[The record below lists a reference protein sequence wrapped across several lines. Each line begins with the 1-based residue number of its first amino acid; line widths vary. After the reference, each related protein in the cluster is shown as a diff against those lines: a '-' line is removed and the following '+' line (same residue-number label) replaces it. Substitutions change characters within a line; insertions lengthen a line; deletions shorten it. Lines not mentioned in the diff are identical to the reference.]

1 MLPSTTVRPPRGVRL
16 ALRAG
21 YPFAGVLLVL
31 GLTLLLEWAAQATT
45 FDGILGRGGYVGE
58 PVALVVGAVLGLV
71 LGLVW
76 AGSVLGEALRAHVTS
91 RSITLVWD
99 DARVSVPRSLVA
111 AVVLD
116 ADLVLVGAGTVEL
129 ARVRCDL
136 DRGDLLAAL
145 AAHGYPEPLP
155 EDPNGARFAP
165 WRRTDA
171 TLPRQER
178 RLLAAR
184 GAALAE
190 GGHGDAELL
199 RRQLAARGV
208 MVRDVHR
215 PGRRSRVQE
224 WRAVVPLTAAPAG
237 APATTGPGPGRAG
250 RPAAATDSPD
260 SDPHAA
266 VMPTARA
273 VPAVRSVATAGAAA

>member
-16 ALRAG
+16 ALRVG
-21 YPFAGVLLVL
+21 YPLAGVLLAL
-31 GLTLLLEWAAQATT
+31 GLTLILEWVAHSTT
-45 FDGILGRGGYVGE
+45 FDGVLGRGGYVGE
-58 PVALVVGAVLGLV
+58 PVALAIGAVLGLV

-76 AGSVLGEALRAHVTS
+76 ALSVLGEALRAHVSS
-91 RSITLVWD
+91 RSVTLVWD
-99 DARVSVPRSLVA
+99 DARVSVPRSLVE

-136 DRGDLLAAL
+136 DRAELYAAL
-145 AAHGYPEPLP
+145 AAHGYPEPLQD
-155 EDPNGARFAP
+155 DPNGTQFVP
-165 WRRTDA
+165 WRRTD
-171 TLPRQER
+171 TELPRQER

-208 MVRDVHR
+208 MVRDMHR

-224 WRAVVPLTAAPAG
+224 WRAVAPMVAAPGVTPAVVPSG
-237 APATTGPGPGRAG
+237 ARRAG
-250 RPAAATDSPD
+250 RPASATDGLDAD
-260 SDPHAA
+260 SAHAA
-266 VMPTARA
+266 A
-273 VPAVRSVATAGAAA
+273 VPAPRTLTTAHAAAAA